1 MTGAQDIPPVNV
13 RVPPGSAPVPAG
25 GIPEFKQVLGHPRPL
40 WMLFMTEFWERFA
53 FYGIRWA
60 MVLYIVAQFHGGDA
74 SGEKPASE
82 LYGAYLALVYA
93 GAIFGGYVADKLIGF
108 QRSILLGAVVMATG
122 LFLLASPSEAMFKLG
137 LATIIVGN
145 GLFKPIISTLVG
157 KIYAQGDERRDSGF
171 TIFYM
176 GINMGALLAPLIT
189 QYLAKKLFGIEDTPA
204 YKIVFISA
212 GVGMLLSLVWFWF
225 GRAQLKGIGVAAE
238 HQQGLRNVSLVLVV
252 GLIVGI
258 PLFYALL
265 TIDAQVLQYILMALI
280 IIPAVMLFREGVV
293 EGAVSRDK
301 VSAMLVIFVFNVL
314 FWMFFEQAG
323 SSFNFLAEKIV
334 NRDIGFVGVFQALA
348 GTNDFPVSWF
358 QSVNSVAIIV
368 LAPMLAWLWI
378 RMGRNNPIIPR
389 KFGLGLIFNGLAFL
403 LLMYALTNLIDGSGK
418 IPFWTLFMVY
428 VIQSVGE
435 LCLSPIGLSMTTKLA
450 PAKLGGLAMGCWF
463 LSIAIGN
470 NLAGIFAGKV
480 SGEGG
485 MTAASALSGYTF
497 GFYALVGAGVVL
509 FLIAPLIQR
518 WMHGVK

>member
-1 MTGAQDIPPVNV
+1 MTGAQATPHSGD
-13 RVPPGSAPVPAG
+13 AL
-25 GIPEFKQVLGHPRPL
+25 PEFKQVMGHPRPL

-108 QRSILLGAVVMATG
+108 QRSILLGAIIMAAG
-122 LFLLASPSEAMFKLG
+122 LFLLASPSESMFKLG

-157 KIYAQGDERRDSGF
+157 KVYAQGDERRDSGF

-176 GINMGALLAPLIT
+176 GINLGAFLAPLIT
-189 QYLAKKLFGIEDTPA
+189 QYLAKKIFGIEDTPA
-204 YKIVFISA
+204 YKVVFISA
-212 GVGMLLSLVWFWF
+212 GIGMLISLVWFWF
-225 GRAQLKGIGVAAE
+225 GRTQLKGIGAPAE
-238 HQQGLRNVSLVLVV
+238 HQVGLRNVSMVMVI

-265 TIDAQVLQYILMALI
+265 TIDAEMLQYILMALI
-280 IIPAVMLFREGVV
+280 VVPAIMLVREGIV

-301 VSAMLVIFVFNVL
+301 VLAMLTIFIFNVL

-323 SSFNFLAEKIV
+323 SSFNFLADKIV
-334 NRDIGFVGVFQALA
+334 DRNIGMTGLFQALA

-358 QSVNSVAIIV
+358 QSVNSVAIIA
-368 LAPMLAWLWI
+368 LAPLLAWIWVK
-378 RMGRNNPIIPR
+378 MGRNNPIIPR

-403 LLMYALTNLIDGSGK
+403 LLMFALKGMVDDAGK

-450 PAKLGGLAMGCWF
+450 PARLGGLAMGCWF

-480 SGEGG
+480 SGESG
-485 MTAASALSGYTF
+485 MTVESAHAGYTF
-497 GFYALVGAGVVL
+497 GFYALVGSGVLL

-518 WMHGVK
+518 LMHGVK